1 MKHSHLFTILAAAYI
16 APHVS
21 PGVGICVGIYFGAM
35 AIYYVWSEA

>member
-1 MKHSHLFTILAAAYI
+1 MKQSHLFTILAAAYI

-21 PGVGICVGIYFGAM
+21 PGVGICFGICFGAM